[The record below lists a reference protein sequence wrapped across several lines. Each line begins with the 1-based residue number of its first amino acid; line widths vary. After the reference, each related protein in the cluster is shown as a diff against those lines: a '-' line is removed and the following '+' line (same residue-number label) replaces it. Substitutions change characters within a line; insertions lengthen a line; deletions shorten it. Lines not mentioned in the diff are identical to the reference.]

1 MGKYSSK
8 GLSLNPKR
16 KKKTTK
22 SSHKQ
27 RYWKKE
33 NKPIDKS
40 KLYEV
45 KGNREELQPYVG
57 EVFIVKGFLTNS
69 YKYSETKR
77 LVNSVILPITK
88 DGKNLYINHGW
99 IRSEK
104 TKDIRHGFKTFRVQ
118 VVKYKNLYEGKN
130 KYGIKFLGL
139 EKGPIRRVEKSK
151 KEERED

>member
-1 MGKYSSK
+1 MGKYSTK
-8 GLSLNPKR
+8 GLSLNPKKK

-22 SSHKQ
+22 THRQ

-33 NKPIDKS
+33 NKPIDKTN
-40 KLYEV
+40 LYEV
-45 KGNREELQPYVG
+45 KDNREELEPYVG
-57 EVFIVKGFLTNS
+57 DKFIVKGFLTNT

-104 TKDIRHGFKTFRVQ
+104 TLNISHGFKTFEVEI
-118 VVKYKNLYEGKN
+118 VKYKDLYNGK
-130 KYGIKFLGL
+130 KKFGIKFLGL
-139 EKGPIRRVEKSK
+139 VKGKGKDS
-151 KEERED
+151 